1 MNWGKEECCC
11 GTTGA
16 AGSAAS
22 RRQRVACF
30 GRCGTAARNSGEFG
44 SRLAIESDL
53 RETHLHPGSLFLES
67 KEDRGVS
74 IGPTSCHGLAHLLL
88 AERPHSEGDFGAVGR
103 LEREAQVFSGEL
115 ERETRLEVAAEIG
128 RRVPCGS
135 RLPADLWITPNCRG
149 SPSASRATATLYPAM
164 LMRCGVSPPF
174 E

>member
-74 IGPTSCHGLAHLLL
+74 IGPTSCHGLAHRLL

-128 RRVPCGS
+128 GEFRVVLVSQRTCGS
-135 RLPADLWITPNCRG
+135 RQIVGAHPALAEPRQLFTQ
-149 SPSASRATATLYPAM
+149 
-164 LMRCGVSPPF
+164 RC
-174 E
+174 